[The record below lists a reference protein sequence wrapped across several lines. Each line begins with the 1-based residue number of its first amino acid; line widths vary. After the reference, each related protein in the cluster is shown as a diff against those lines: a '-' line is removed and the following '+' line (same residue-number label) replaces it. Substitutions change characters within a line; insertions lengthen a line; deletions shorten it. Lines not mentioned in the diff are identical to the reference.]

1 MIGIDIG
8 TTSIK
13 IVELGKDK
21 RLLNYGILETSGYL
35 ERFNTAIQT
44 STLNLFEQ
52 EVIDYLR
59 ILMERMKLSG
69 RGQEAVVS
77 LPSFAAFTTLI
88 EMPIMSDADTVKTM
102 SIHVKQYVP
111 MPISSVTLDW
121 LKIGEITDEDGNKK
135 QQLFL
140 IAVPTVQIEN
150 YKRIFKTLGLKLIAL
165 EIEGLSLARVLKSFG
180 ANQGKPVLIV
190 DIGSRSTA
198 FSVTENGFLKF
209 SSQTDFAGSSLTQSL
224 AAGLNIAFRRAE
236 QLKKQKGLSAMSS
249 GAERELST
257 QLLPILDV
265 IINEAKRVADS
276 HFVGATILSGGGAN
290 LLGIEKYFS
299 QQIGLPVSKI
309 DSLSLVS
316 YSESLEP
323 IRGDLGPL
331 LAVAIGLTLRS

>member
-52 EVIDYLR
+52 EVVNYLR
-59 ILMERMKLSG
+59 ILMGRMKLSG
-69 RGQEAVVS
+69 RGQEALVS

-88 EMPIMSDADTVKTM
+88 EMPVMSEADTIKTM
-102 SIHVKQYVP
+102 GIHVKQYVP

-121 LKIGEITDEDGNKK
+121 LKVGEITDEKGNKK

-140 IAVPTVQIEN
+140 IAVPTVQIDN
-150 YKRIFKTLGLKLIAL
+150 YKRIFKVLGLKLIAL
-165 EIEGLSLARVLKSFG
+165 EIEGLSLARLLPS
-180 ANQGKPVLIV
+180 QGITLIV
-190 DIGSRSTA
+190 DIGARSTA
-198 FSVTENGFLKF
+198 FSVIENGFLKF

-236 QLKKQKGLSAMSS
+236 QLKRQKGLSAMSS

-276 HFVGATILSGGGAN
+276 YSVSAIILSGGGAN
-290 LLGIEKYFS
+290 LLGIEKYFA
-299 QQIGLPVSKI
+299 QQVGLPVSKI
-309 DSLSLVS
+309 DALSAVS

-331 LAVAIGLTLRS
+331 LSVAIGLALRK

>member
-8 TTSIK
+8 TISIK

-21 RLLNYGILETSGYL
+21 SGSRLLNYGILETSGYL

-52 EVIDYLR
+52 EVINYLR
-59 ILMERMKLSG
+59 ILMGRMKLNG
-69 RGQEAVVS
+69 RGQEVMVS

-88 EMPIMSDADTVKTM
+88 EMPLMSDADTVKTM
-102 SIHVKQYVP
+102 SVHVKQYVP

-121 LKIGEITDEDGNKK
+121 FKAGEITDEEGNRK

-140 IAVPTVQIEN
+140 IAIPTVQIDN
-150 YKRIFKTLGLKLIAL
+150 YKRIFKALGLKLIAL
-165 EIEGLSLARVLKSFG
+165 EIEGLSLARILPS
-180 ANQGKPVLIV
+180 QGKNLIV

-198 FSVTENGFLKF
+198 FSAIENGFLKF

-224 AAGLNIAFRRAE
+224 ATGLNIAFRRAE
-236 QLKKQKGLSAMSS
+236 QLKRQKGLSAMSS

-276 HFVGATILSGGGAN
+276 YPVSAIILSGGGAN

-299 QQIGLPVSKI
+299 QQIGLPVSKA
-309 DSLSLVS
+309 DPLSTVN
-316 YSESLEP
+316 YSENLEP
-323 IRGDLGPL
+323 IRGNLGPL
-331 LAVAIGLTLRS
+331 LAVAIGLALRG